1 MHTRITLLLAAFSLL
16 LGGLLAVA
24 SPAAAA
30 PAETYRFDE
39 CFEEVEDGDLYTEC
53 YQDRGVMHY
62 NETPSGN
69 INTSDNG
76 RFSTQFYINGEL
88 IYSASGNFHYTT
100 VIRNGEE
107 QVAITHSRFETTY
120 EGMTCTGSIQ
130 FIYTNGEYRRLV
142 TDSQC
147 V

>member
-1 MHTRITLLLAAFSLL
+1 MRTNITMLLATFALL
-16 LGGLLAVA
+16 IGGILGVA

-30 PAETYRFDE
+30 PAYQYNVDE

-53 YQDRGVMHY
+53 YQDRGVLQF

-69 INTSDNG
+69 TNIIDNG

-100 VIRNGEE
+100 IIRNGED
-107 QVAITHSRFETTY
+107 QVSVTHSRFETTY
-120 EGMTCTGSIQ
+120 EGLTCTGSLQ
-130 FIYTNGEYRRLV
+130 VVYTNGEYRRLV
-142 TDSQC
+142 IDSQC
-147 V
+147 D